1 MMKVLHM
8 KQIPKISELVD
19 EFWDKQKDNFSY
31 SATTENDK
39 ITECALDF
47 MTFNCGRLW
56 QDVTDDSSLNNELIN
71 LFAQDFIRQFWNNR
85 IAFDNSDIF
94 YIKLRSFLDQWLP
107 VWGQFYKEAILDKAA
122 FITNLGQVTTN
133 QNGLLHVEGL
143 NSGTTSSKGGTT
155 STTSGTNSATTDGRN
170 AQDTT
175 TNGTTTTSVN
185 GKTTTT
191 GTDTTTKNDSTSTD
205 TQSMNIIADTPQDQ
219 INATNFTKTDE
230 NGVGAKPLGAY
241 KFNYASS
248 VTGKHDAVT
257 TKTTGTDAVEHNT
270 TVADNSTTTGKS
282 DTTTNVNGTNHSE
295 TTGKNDSTST
305 TQNNNAITNS
315 SNNKSDQSNS
325 SVGNTTTKSRNLP
338 ISQIAKEFSDLAN
351 GAYLRVFMQAKKAG
365 LFLGVY

>member
-1 MMKVLHM
+1 MTMM

-19 EFWDKQKDNFSY
+19 EFWEEQKDNLSY
-31 SATTENDK
+31 SATSENDK

-47 MTFNCGRLW
+47 MTYKCGALW
-56 QDVTDDSSLNNELIN
+56 QDVTDDSNLNNELIN
-71 LFAQDFIRQFWNNR
+71 LFAQDFVRQFWNNR
-85 IAFDNSDIF
+85 IAFKNPIIF

-107 VWGQFYKEAILDKAA
+107 VWGQFYKEAILDKSA
-122 FITNLGQVTTN
+122 FITNLGQVSTN

-170 AQDTT
+170 TQDTT
-175 TNGTTTTSVN
+175 TNGNTSTSVN

-205 TQSMNIIADTPQDQ
+205 TQSMNIVADTPQDQ
-219 INATNFTKTDE
+219 INASNFTKTDSK
-230 NGVGAKPLGAY
+230 GVGAKPLGAY
-241 KFNYASS
+241 NFNYASN
-248 VTGKHDAVT
+248 VNGKHDAVT
-257 TKTTGTDAVEHNT
+257 TKTTGTDSVEHNT

-295 TTGKNDSTST
+295 TTGKNDSTT
-305 TQNNNAITNS
+305 ITQNNNAITNS
-315 SNNKSDQSNS
+315 SNNRSDQNSS